1 MTNAVKH
8 CGKSAVVFGALV
20 AIGVAV
26 SMNARAASVTPPTV
40 TAPTVTAPTV
50 TAPTVTVPTVKTPSV
65 TAPAVNTPTVPA
77 TGMSTCGSQLKV
89 VKKLWKNAPAGPNKD
104 TAKTHY
110 DQAVAASKKQDDKT
124 CLSEL
129 DAASAAL
136 K

>member
-40 TAPTVTAPTV
+40 TAPTVTA
-50 TAPTVTVPTVKTPSV
+50 PTVKTPSV